1 MENKEI
7 QPTLYERTLKK
18 EWSYYTGAV
27 LVSLIAM
34 TLLALTGGTWG
45 ASGPF
50 AIWGAKFFSL
60 FFGLDENGAILG
72 NKVDSYN
79 FFAHK
84 FSVIDISMTL
94 GALISCLLAAQWK
107 IRKIKHWKQS
117 AAGLLGGLLMG
128 LGAKIAGGCNIGG
141 LFSQLPQ
148 FTGNGWVF
156 FLFVFLGATL
166 GGKLLKFFIPPVSN
180 KRPDRKRLS
189 PEERRR
195 KQSIQIAIGCALLVA
210 LLLLGFILSAMDAK
224 YTNVPYW
231 IVIGLGFGYVMQRS
245 RFCFTAA
252 YRDPMLTHET
262 KLTKAVLAAFALCSI
277 FFFGYH
283 VNKFGLDL
291 SVAKGLPG
299 APISLNLMIGSFL
312 FGIGAVLAGGCASG
326 TFVRMGEGYVQTY
339 IAFVGFSL
347 GGFLGTPLVVATKG
361 SFLSAGPK
369 LYLPSVVGYIPALII
384 QLLALLGLWILAD
397 WWERKKRVN

>member
-1 MENKEI
+1 MENNEI
-7 QPTLYERTLKK
+7 QPTLYERLLKK

-27 LVSLIAM
+27 MVSLIAM

-50 AIWGAKFFSL
+50 GIWGAKFFSL

-72 NKVDSYN
+72 NKIGSYS
-79 FFAHK
+79 FFTHK
-84 FSVIDISMTL
+84 FSVIDIAMTF
-94 GALISCLLAAQWK
+94 GALISCLLAAEWK
-107 IRKIKHWKQS
+107 IRKIKHWKQF
-117 AAGLLGGLLMG
+117 AAGILGGFLMG
-128 LGAKIAGGCNIGG
+128 IGAKLAGGCNIGG

-156 FLFVFLGATL
+156 LLFVFIGATL
-166 GGKLLKFFIPPVSN
+166 GGKLLKFFIPPSSG
-180 KRPDRKRLS
+180 KRPNRKRLT
-189 PEERRR
+189 PEERKRNQR
-195 KQSIQIAIGCALLVA
+195 IQIIIGAVLLVA
-210 LLLLGFILSAMDAK
+210 LLVLGFVLASRDAK
-224 YTNVPYW
+224 YANVPYW

-262 KLTKAVLAAFALCSI
+262 KLTKAVLVAFALCSI

-283 VNKFGLDL
+283 VNKYGLDL
-291 SVAKGLPG
+291 SAAKGLPG
-299 APISLNLMIGSFL
+299 SPISLNLMIGSCL

-339 IAFVGFSL
+339 IAFVGFAL
-347 GGFLGTPLVVATKG
+347 GGFLGTPLVASTKG
-361 SFLSAGPK
+361 TFLASGPK
-369 LYLPSVVGYIPALII
+369 VYLPSIFGYIPALII
-384 QLLALLGLWILAD
+384 QLLLLVGLWILAD